1 MGGPKVLLNE
11 HSGAYRTFLRL
22 VPEDLVLDF
31 FKCIGYKTLND
42 ENVFSKRNLT
52 DKVKQEIDELISI
65 LYPYYRLNMQYRIV
79 RNTSDDYYIKV
90 LRSLATNS
98 FMVLKSCVS
107 EKTGVFYRLINP
119 RKSKSILPPINCEV
133 SLEVIPKKLR
143 KIKNLIKP
151 EFVRIIE
158 NYNMA
163 FS

>member
-11 HSGAYRTFLRL
+11 HSGAYRTFVRL
-22 VPEDLVLDF
+22 VPEDLVLEF
-31 FKCIGYKTLND
+31 FKCIGYKTLDD
-42 ENVFSKRNLT
+42 ESAFSTISLT
-52 DKVKQEIDELISI
+52 EKVKQQMDELICI
-65 LYPYYRLNMQYRIV
+65 LYPYYRLNMKYKITT
-79 RNTSDDYYIKV
+79 NTNNNYYIKV
-90 LRSLATNS
+90 LRNLATNS
-98 FMVLKSCVS
+98 FMVLKSCIS
-107 EKTGVFYRLINP
+107 QTTGVYYRLINP